1 MRPSSVRVECPK
13 VRMDG
18 VASEDLIA
26 LPLTQLLLVLFLHR
40 LNNMTVPV
48 FFGGKR
54 DRIWLVAS
62 CLDREPSDLRF
73 RTVLPLST
81 LRFRSIEWCS
91 LSGIANSEPPRSS
104 TKCITF
110 EHNSSNYSWIDCAG
124 VAGTRESR
132 QVQVQKTTRFYN

>member
-91 LSGIANSEPPRSS
+91 LSGIAYSEPAFSCSKLTSFKPN
-104 TKCITF
+104 TGN
-110 EHNSSNYSWIDCAG
+110 HSWTYWSG
-124 VAGTRESR
+124 VPFTRESR
-132 QVQVQKTTRFYN
+132 RY